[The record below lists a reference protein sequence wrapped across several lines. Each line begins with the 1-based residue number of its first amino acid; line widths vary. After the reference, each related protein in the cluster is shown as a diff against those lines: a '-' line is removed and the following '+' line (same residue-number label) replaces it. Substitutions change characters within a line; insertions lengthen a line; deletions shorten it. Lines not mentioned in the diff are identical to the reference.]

1 VLAQIVKLNEARDLG
16 LEGRKSLAILS
27 AEKNSSAVTLRH
39 VEIPV
44 ASADDQVR
52 EPHSHPD
59 TEECIHVLSGRGVFC
74 TNASE
79 TELARGDT
87 VLVPTGELHVTR
99 NIGNV
104 PLVLLCF
111 FPVGK
116 LDAHG

>member
-1 VLAQIVKLNEARDLG
+1 LAQVVKLRQAQDLG

-27 AEKNSSAVTLRH
+27 ADKNVSAVTLRH

-44 ASADDQVR
+44 VSAEDDVR
-52 EPHSHPD
+52 KPHSHPD

-74 TNASE
+74 TDADE
-79 TELARGDT
+79 TELERGDT
-87 VLVPTGELHVTR
+87 VLVPPGELHVTR

>member
-1 VLAQIVKLNEARDLG
+1 MLAQIVKLKQARDLG

-27 AEKNSSAVTLRH
+27 ADKSTSAVTLRH

-44 ASADDQVR
+44 ASTEDDTR

-59 TEECIHVLSGRGVFC
+59 SEECIHVLSGRGVFC
-74 TNASE
+74 TDAGE
-79 TELARGDT
+79 TELERGDT

-99 NIGNV
+99 NTGNV